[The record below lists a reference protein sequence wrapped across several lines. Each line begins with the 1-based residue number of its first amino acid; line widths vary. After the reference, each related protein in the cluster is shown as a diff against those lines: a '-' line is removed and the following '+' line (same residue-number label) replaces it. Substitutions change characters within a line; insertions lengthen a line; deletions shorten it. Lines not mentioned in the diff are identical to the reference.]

1 MPFGFLHSIA
11 DFFAPK
17 PVSLTEKS
25 TVGKIIEAVNDCGEK
40 RYIEIEAERNYQQER
55 QQDLEILL
63 TKCKRLLSFV
73 ERTDDVQVFEKM
85 TYFVV
90 KVRQAIYRGNDIH
103 DLIEE
108 FEKIEK
114 SVKKSS
120 KSFKNLSHAMMM
132 G

>member
-25 TVGKIIEAVNDCGEK
+25 TVGKLIEAVNDCGEK
-40 RYIEIEAERNYQQER
+40 RYIEIEAERTYQQER

-85 TYFVV
+85 SYFVV
-90 KVRQAIYRGNDIH
+90 KVRQAKYRGDDIH

-108 FEKIEK
+108 FEKIEQ

>member
-25 TVGKIIEAVNDCGEK
+25 TVGKLIEAVNDCGEK

-85 TYFVV
+85 SYFVV
-90 KVRQAIYRGNDIH
+90 KVRQAKYRGDDIH

-108 FEKIEK
+108 FEKIEQ

>member
-11 DFFAPK
+11 DFFTPK

-55 QQDLEILL
+55 QQELEILL
-63 TKCKRLLSFV
+63 AKCKRLLSFV

-85 TYFVV
+85 AYFVV
-90 KVRQAIYRGNDIH
+90 KVRQAKYRGDDIH

-108 FEKIEK
+108 FEKIEQI
-114 SVKKSS
+114 VKKSS
-120 KSFKNLSHAMMM
+120 KSFKNLSHVMMM

>member
-25 TVGKIIEAVNDCGEK
+25 TGGKLIEAVNDCGEK

-85 TYFVV
+85 VYFVV
-90 KVRQAIYRGNDIH
+90 KVRQAKYRGDDIH

-108 FEKIEK
+108 FEKIEQ

>member
-11 DFFAPK
+11 DFFTPK

-55 QQDLEILL
+55 EQDLEILL

-85 TYFVV
+85 AYFVV

-108 FEKIEK
+108 FEKIEQ

>member
-17 PVSLTEKS
+17 PVSN
-25 TVGKIIEAVNDCGEK
+25 IIEAVNDCGEK

-85 TYFVV
+85 AYFVV
-90 KVRQAIYRGNDIH
+90 KVRQAKYRGDDIQGLFH
-103 DLIEE
+103 E
-108 FEKIEK
+108 FETIEQ
-114 SVKKSS
+114 SVKKGS
-120 KSFKNLSHAMMM
+120 KSFKNLSHATIM